1 MSITGRLK
9 LAFLGMIIVPQLV
22 LVLLLF
28 LTWPIIGGSIDLRN
42 TYEVNREREL
52 ELTSLTGEV
61 RYALRE
67 HPERLED
74 DDYLQELIERY
85 GQWES
90 AIRVEQ
96 GGRLIGESP
105 WLAGLEVPEVPEVP
119 EVMASSEETMKHDGK
134 HYYVLRIAE
143 TNGGD
148 TSITL
153 LLKYETLPFYLQP
166 LIMLIF
172 LVSIAATLFILAYL
186 VSGSLTRP
194 LGKLRR
200 AAEHIEA
207 GHLDYQ
213 LEPMKNHEIGQV
225 RDAFENMRLRLKE
238 SIDQSVQVEHNRKEL
253 ISNISH
259 DLKTPITAIKGYV
272 EGLLDGVANTEEMQL
287 KYIQTI
293 YKKATEMD
301 VLINELFLYSK
312 LDLNEEPY
320 ELRTFNLVSY
330 LEDYLEECRYDIEKT
345 SVRLT
350 VDIPTNASLPVFADG
365 EKLSRVLSNILDNSL
380 KYMKRMPDEVDKQI
394 EVSLREE
401 QGMAVIGI
409 RDSGP
414 GIDEEALPHIFDR
427 FYRAEQS
434 RNSALGGSGL
444 GLAIVKRI
452 VEGHGGQVDAR
463 SRPGEGSLI
472 LLRLPLVQENNTAS
486 ITDERGG

>member
-9 LAFLGMIIVPQLV
+9 LAFLAMIIVPQLV
-22 LVLLLF
+22 LVLVLV

-42 TYEVNREREL
+42 AYEVNREREQ
-52 ELTSLTGEV
+52 ELISLTGEV
-61 RYALRE
+61 RYVLRE
-67 HPERLED
+67 DPDRLAD
-74 DDYLQELIERY
+74 NAYLQELI
-85 GQWES
+85 GQYDQWQS

-105 WLAGLEVPEVPEVP
+105 WLAGVDLSVVSGEP
-119 EVMASSEETMKHDGK
+119 EETMKHGAK
-134 HYYVLRIAE
+134 HYYVARLAQ
-143 TNGGD
+143 TGDGGD
-148 TSITL
+148 LSVTL
-153 LLKYETLPFYLQP
+153 LLNYDPLPFYLRP
-166 LIMLIF
+166 LIMMLF
-172 LVSIAATLFILAYL
+172 LFSIAATLFILAYV

-207 GHLDYQ
+207 GNLDYQ
-213 LEPMKNHEIGQV
+213 LEPMKNNEIGQV
-225 RDAFENMRLRLKE
+225 RDAFENMRLRLKQ
-238 SIDQSVQVEHNRKEL
+238 SIDQSVQVELNRKEL

-320 ELRTFNLVSY
+320 ELRTFNLVGY

-365 EKLSRVLSNILDNSL
+365 EKLSRVLSNVLDNSL
-380 KYMKRMPDEVDKQI
+380 KYMKRMPDEADKQI

-444 GLAIVKRI
+444 GLAIVKQI
-452 VEGHGGQVDAR
+452 VEGHGGQVDAC
-463 SRPGEGSLI
+463 STPGEGSLI
-472 LLRLPLVQENNTAS
+472 LLRLPLAREGNTAS

>member
-9 LAFLGMIIVPQLV
+9 LAFLAMIIVPQLV
-22 LVLLLF
+22 LVLVLV
-28 LTWPIIGGSIDLRN
+28 LTWPIIGGSIDLRSA
-42 TYEVNREREL
+42 YEVNREREQGL
-52 ELTSLTGEV
+52 ISLTGEV
-61 RYALRE
+61 RYVLRE
-67 HPERLED
+67 DPDRLAD
-74 DDYLQELIERY
+74 SAYLQELI
-85 GQWES
+85 GQYDQWQS

-105 WLAGLEVPEVPEVP
+105 WLVGVDLSG
-119 EVMASSEETMKHDGK
+119 VMGEPEETMKLGAK
-134 HYYVLRIAE
+134 HYYVARL
-143 TNGGD
+143 TQTGDGGD
-148 TSITL
+148 MSVTL
-153 LLKYETLPFYLQP
+153 LLNYDPLPFYLRP
-166 LIMLIF
+166 LIMMLF
-172 LVSIAATLFILAYL
+172 LFSIAATLFILAYV

-207 GHLDYQ
+207 GNLDYQ
-213 LEPMKNHEIGQV
+213 LEPMKNNEIGQV
-225 RDAFENMRLRLKE
+225 RDAFENMRLRLKQ
-238 SIDQSVQVEHNRKEL
+238 SIDQSVQVELNRKEL

-320 ELRTFNLVSY
+320 ELRTFNLVGY

-345 SVRLT
+345 RVRLT
-350 VDIPTNASLPVFADG
+350 VDIKANASLPVFADG
-365 EKLSRVLSNILDNSL
+365 EKLSRVLSNVLDNSL
-380 KYMKRMPDEVDKQI
+380 KYMKRMPEEADKHI

-401 QGMAVIGI
+401 QGMAIIAI

-444 GLAIVKRI
+444 GLAIVKQI

-463 SRPGEGSLI
+463 SAPGEGSLI
-472 LLRLPLVQENNTAS
+472 LLRLPLAREGNTAS